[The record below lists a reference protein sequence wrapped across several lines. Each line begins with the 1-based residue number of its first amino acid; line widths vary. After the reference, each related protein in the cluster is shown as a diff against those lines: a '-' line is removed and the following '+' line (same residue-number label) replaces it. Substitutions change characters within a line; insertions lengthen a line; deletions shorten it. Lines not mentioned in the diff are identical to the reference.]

1 MEKPMPL
8 KGKVILTVDDETD
21 IREILIE
28 ELQGV
33 GATVV
38 GAENGQKAMEILRQ
52 QSFDAVISDF
62 KMPYGNGL
70 WLMQEINKEFKMKP
84 KLFLFTGS
92 NDGAMEVMRNLGVIE
107 VFIKP
112 FNIDYMIK
120 AVSESLNS

>member
-1 MEKPMPL
+1 MPL